1 MQAAP
6 RTARWLP
13 TILLAVLATAAACA
27 LAEVGLRITGI
38 APVEFY
44 RVDPHLGG
52 SLVPGA
58 EGWWTRE
65 GHAHVQINADGMRD
79 RAHSLAKPP
88 DTLRIAVL
96 GDSYAEAFQVP
107 AQEAFWSV
115 LERELGSCPALAERS
130 VEVLNFGVAG
140 YGTAQEL
147 LMLRERAWRYQ
158 PDVVVLAFVTGN
170 DVRNN
175 ARDLQGSSGRP
186 YFVIEGDELVLD
198 DRFARK
204 WEVRWRNHAVGRA
217 LDEVL
222 LRSRLFA
229 LVNGA
234 RVALRQRAEAR
245 TQAAAAAPAAN
256 ELGLDDEIYRPPR
269 EPAWQQAWSLTEAL
283 LRQMR
288 DEVVARGARFEL
300 VVLSNGIQVHPDAA
314 ERARFARAL
323 GVDEL
328 FYPDT
333 RLAAFAAEAGIS
345 SLLLA
350 PELRRVAEAEGAC
363 LHGFEGGTPCAG
375 HWNALGHRAAGER
388 IAQALCSGWEH

>member
-1 MQAAP
+1 MQVAP
-6 RTARWLP
+6 RSAGWLA
-13 TILLAVLATAAACA
+13 TILLAVFATAGACA

-44 RVDPHLGG
+44 RIDPQLGG

-65 GHAHVQINADGMRD
+65 GHALVRINADGMRD

-88 DTLRIAVL
+88 DALRIAVL

-107 AQEAFWSV
+107 AEEAFWSV
-115 LERELGSCPALAERS
+115 LERELGSCPALAGRA

-175 ARDLQGSSGRP
+175 SRELQGSSGRP
-186 YFVIEGDELVLD
+186 YFVIGSDGLVLD

-204 WEVRWRNHAVGRA
+204 WEMRWRSHAMGRA

-222 LRSRLFA
+222 LRSKLFA
-229 LVNGA
+229 LAGAA

-245 TQAAAAAPAAN
+245 SQAASAILATN
-256 ELGLDDEIYRPPR
+256 ELGLDAEIYRPPQQ
-269 EPAWQQAWSLTEAL
+269 PAWQEAWRVTEAL
-283 LRQMR
+283 LRGVR
-288 DEVVARGARFEL
+288 DEVLARGARFQL
-300 VVLSNGIQVHPDAA
+300 VVLSNAIQVHPDAS
-314 ERARFARAL
+314 ERERFAGAL

-350 PELRRVAEAEGAC
+350 PELRRVAEAGATC
-363 LHGFEGGTPCAG
+363 LHGFEAGTPCTG

-388 IAQALCSGWEH
+388 IAQALCDRWER

>member
-1 MQAAP
+1 MQGAP
-6 RTARWLP
+6 RSTRWP
-13 TILLAVLATAAACA
+13 ATLLLGAVATLGACA
-27 LAEVGLRITGI
+27 LAEVGLRTSKV

-44 RVDPHLGG
+44 RIDPQLGG
-52 SLVPGA
+52 SLLPGA

-65 GHAHVQINADGMRD
+65 GRAHIRINADGMRD
-79 RAHSLAKPP
+79 REHALAKPP

-107 AQEAFWSV
+107 AEEAFWSV
-115 LERELGSCPALAERS
+115 LERELAPCPALAERR

-147 LMLRERAWRYQ
+147 LMLRERAWRYE

-175 ARDLQGSSGRP
+175 SRELQGSSGRP
-186 YFVIEGDELVLD
+186 YFALEQGELVLD

-204 WEVRWRNHAVGRA
+204 FEVRWRSHALGRA
-217 LDEVL
+217 FDEVL
-222 LRSRLFA
+222 LRSKLFT
-229 LVNGA
+229 LVGA
-234 RVALRQRAEAR
+234 ARGALRQRAEAR
-245 TQAAAAAPAAN
+245 SQASGAAPAAN
-256 ELGLDDEIYRPPR
+256 ELGLDAEIYRPPR
-269 EPAWQQAWSLTEAL
+269 EPAWQEAWRLSEAL
-283 LRQMR
+283 LRRMR
-288 DEVVARGARFEL
+288 DEVVARGARFQL

-314 ERARFARAL
+314 ERERFTQDL

-333 RLAAFAAEAGIS
+333 RLAAFADEAGIP

-350 PELRRVAEAEGAC
+350 PELRRVAEARGQC
-363 LHGFEGGTPCAG
+363 LHGFENATPCAG

-388 IAQALCSGWEH
+388 IAQALCDGWER